1 MPPQMSNLLRH
12 PLIILALSYCVM
24 AGSAQLG
31 LFFRRNQQQLEDAD
45 YHDRGVVLGAT
56 LTLLGLLIGFTF
68 SMAISRYDQRKNCEE
83 QEANAIGT
91 EYLRSDLLPQQDAP
105 GLRAKL
111 KEYLDQRIYFFRS
124 RDDQ

>member
-1 MPPQMSNLLRH
+1 MPPQMSTLLRH
-12 PLIILALSYCVM
+12 PLVILLLPYCVM
-24 AGSAQLG
+24 AVSAQLG

-83 QEANAIGT
+83 QEANAIAT
-91 EYLRSDLLPQQDAP
+91 EYLRSNLLLSAGCSEFACKAKGVSRPAHLFLPQP
-105 GLRAKL
+105 G
-111 KEYLDQRIYFFRS
+111 
-124 RDDQ
+124 